1 MASSLVKAFSASTT
15 FRVEYGDT
23 DGQGRVF
30 YANYWRFFDRGRCA
44 YWIQLGL
51 SEDEIRHIEQA
62 TVMVD
67 VHCTYRAPAVFWDA
81 IGVRTR
87 IAQLGRSSLRMEFA
101 VVNDSTQVLMAEGH
115 ATLVYVDLPS
125 NKSVPFPAEFKAK
138 IQALEKQCLEA

>member
-1 MASSLVKAFSASTT
+1 VKDFSASTT

-44 YWIQLGL
+44 YWMQLGL
-51 SEDEIRHIEQA
+51 SEAEIRHIEQT

-67 VHCTYRAPAVFWDA
+67 VHCTYRAPAVFWDC
-81 IGVRTR
+81 ICVQTR
-87 IAQLGRSSLRMEFA
+87 VARLGRSSLRMEFA

-115 ATLVYVDLPS
+115 ATLVYVDLTS
-125 NKSVPFPAEFKAK
+125 NKSVPFAAEFRAK
-138 IQALEKQCLEA
+138 VQAIEGQFHED